1 MQELCLPWTNA
12 CFEMTQKQIEDFAK
26 DKSDVCKYIA
36 MVMLRKQPLERL
48 NSHCSLAL
56 DLKTGVVVCGW
67 L

>member
-1 MQELCLPWTNA
+1 
-12 CFEMTQKQIEDFAK
+12 MTQKQIEDFAK